1 MTHVTHTFGPWFDEH
16 SRVLILG
23 TMPSPKSRED
33 GFYYAH
39 RQNRFWR
46 VLPALYGLPP
56 LVGDIEGQ
64 KRFLTGH
71 HIALWDVLESCDI
84 NGASDASIRNPV
96 PNDMNVIL
104 SRAPIRG
111 IFTTGTK
118 AGALYRRLCLPL
130 CGREAVTLPSTS
142 PANCA
147 VSLEQLCARYA
158 VIRQTAESNNR
169 ELGRK

>member
-1 MTHVTHTFGPWFDEH
+1 MTHVTHTFGPWFDEQ

-96 PNDMNVIL
+96 PNDMNVI
-104 SRAPIRG
+104 
-111 IFTTGTK
+111 
-118 AGALYRRLCLPL
+118 
-130 CGREAVTLPSTS
+130 
-142 PANCA
+142 
-147 VSLEQLCARYA
+147 
-158 VIRQTAESNNR
+158 
-169 ELGRK
+169 

>member
-1 MTHVTHTFGPWFDEH
+1 M
-16 SRVLILG
+16 
-23 TMPSPKSRED
+23 
-33 GFYYAH
+33 
-39 RQNRFWR
+39 
-46 VLPALYGLPP
+46 
-56 LVGDIEGQ
+56 
-64 KRFLTGH
+64 TGH

-158 VIRQTAESNNR
+158 VIRQTAESNNWK
-169 ELGRK
+169 LGRK